1 MEGYL
6 RPVLHRRL
14 KVVDR
19 RCKINLVAVHIR
31 CEPCS
36 LLRLEVAL
44 CLLIRE
50 GEPARGRNIRRFVDR
65 IDLVFIRETLGNN
78 FKLQLPDGAEHDVAE
93 FAGEDLD
100 GAFFAQFL
108 KALLKLL
115 GFEGVLA
122 SSGTEEF
129 RRKVRDARELQLLT
143 RSERIADMKLPVVV
157 NADDVSGHGVRH
169 DDAILRHEGKRIGDL
184 HLASFTDMVGL
195 HPGLIA
201 PGTHAEECNSVA
213 VTGIHIGLD
222 LEDEARERRLIGFNH
237 AHAGIPGLGRRR
249 PVDECIEDIF
259 DAIDDHPLGSAS
271 VAQVHKARLATGELV
286 AVKVQ
291 RPHVQEIMAKDISIM
306 RSLARRLG
314 GFIGADQFLD
324 LQSVVDELWQSFREE
339 TDFLVEAR
347 NLEEFRRNNAGCV
360 YLECPKPY
368 PALCTRHVVVMDYV
382 DGIAIDDTA
391 ELTAQGYDCAEI
403 GEKLMDNY
411 ASQMLDDGFFHADP
425 HPGNLVVSGG
435 KIVYMDLGI
444 MGRLNAGDRRCV
456 SDMLMAV
463 ARRDSAGLAD
473 GLLRFSVGDASEVD
487 YAHLLS
493 ELDAIIANYGAA
505 DLSDLDIGGFVNSL
519 VTMARR
525 NGIERPGSVTM
536 LARALVTLEGV
547 VDNLLPEA
555 SMVDIIKRHLRA
567 HESLAGLTEQE
578 ARKLMR
584 EGIAA
589 SHGLLEAVGE
599 SGHAM
604 RMLTRG
610 QLRLNL
616 DVAGTEDP
624 LEDIGSIINR
634 LTLAII
640 AAGLFMG
647 SSIVYYAR
655 IQPVIFGIPIIGF
668 VGYLIALFIGLYVAH
683 DILSEKHRRKR

>member
-1 MEGYL
+1 MAAQNKQRSDVETGADEAARLHEYDQILNAWYEEVSRDASGDGPDTIGLFGGRAEGSAQYDLSRASRL
-6 RPVLHRRL
+6 RRIGEILQIVRRYDIFHGL
-14 KVVDR
+14 TPQSLR
-19 RCKINLVAVHIR
+19 RMLEELGPTFVKAGQILSMRSEILPQSFTRELSKLRTDV
-31 CEPCS
+31 EPM
-36 LLRLEVAL
+36 
-44 CLLIRE
+44 
-50 GEPARGRNIRRFVDR
+50 D
-65 IDLVFIRETLGNN
+65 RET
-78 FKLQLPDGAEHDVAE
+78 
-93 FAGEDLD
+93 
-100 GAFFAQFL
+100 
-108 KALLKLL
+108 
-115 GFEGVLA
+115 VLA
-122 SSGTEEF
+122 
-129 RRKVRDARELQLLT
+129 A
-143 RSERIADMKLPVVV
+143 
-157 NADDVSGHGVRH
+157 
-169 DDAILRHEGKRIGDL
+169 LR
-184 HLASFTDMVGL
+184 
-195 HPGLIA
+195 
-201 PGTHAEECNSVA
+201 AEY
-213 VTGIHIGLD
+213 D
-222 LEDEARERRLIGFNH
+222 
-237 AHAGIPGLGRRR
+237 R
-249 PVDECIEDIF
+249 PIEDIF

-271 VAQVHKARLATGELV
+271 VAQVHKARLTTGELV

-444 MGRLNAGDRRCV
+444 MGRLNAGDRHCV

-463 ARRDSAGLAD
+463 ARRDSTGLAD
-473 GLLRFSVGDASEVD
+473 GLLRFSVGDTSEVD
-487 YAHLLS
+487 YAHLLG

-505 DLSDLDIGGFVNSL
+505 DLSDLDIGAFVNSL

-525 NGIERPGSVTM
+525 NGIELPSSVTM

-567 HESLAGLTEQE
+567 HEALAGFAEQE
-578 ARKLMR
+578 AKKLVR

-589 SHGLLEAVGE
+589 SHGLLEAAGE

-624 LEDIGSIINR
+624 LEDIGRIVNR